1 MAEENDLKGVI
12 DGADFN
18 DDDKL
23 GKEKE
28 MVDRLSK
35 LVAIFDGINLRANCA
50 EGDDLLGDAYE
61 YRKPGWSRY
70 RNPEKSL

>member
-18 DDDKL
+18 DEDKL

-35 LVAIFDGINLRANCA
+35 LVAIFDGMYHSDTETLKKAFDPEA
-50 EGDDLLGDAYE
+50 L
-61 YRKPGWSRY
+61 PGQIFY
-70 RNPEKSL
+70 